1 MNLCIYRLLCLLAI
15 CGVTSSFVPQ
25 IALAEDAA
33 SSTGKY
39 SVEMND
45 KGVAI
50 LLNDELIAQ
59 YWKQHT
65 AKPIIWPLI
74 GVGGNEI
81 TRGYPMREALESERD
96 DHVHHRSM
104 WFTHGEVNDFDFWA
118 EGQDHCGTIVPA
130 GPAAATG
137 GSTATLEAAHDWLG
151 PDGKRVLSDRWEL
164 TFAGDGDRRW
174 IDCVFHLIASE
185 GDVHFGDT
193 KEGSF
198 GLRLAGTMKVDAE
211 KGGEFVNAEGAK
223 NTQAWGKP
231 SPWVDYY
238 GPVKGNVEGVAI
250 MNHPESY
257 GYPCRWHVRT
267 YGLFAANPFGVYH
280 FTGQKEKTE
289 GKTLAAGDTW
299 TLIYRVYLHRGDAE
313 EGDVAKAWD
322 DYRQQS
328 LKKD

>member
-1 MNLCIYRLLCLLAI
+1 MNLYIPRLLCLLAVSG
-15 CGVTSSFVPQ
+15 GVSLSTPGIGFAQ
-25 IALAEDAA
+25 DAEA
-33 SSTGKY
+33 SAKKY
-39 SVEMND
+39 TVEMND
-45 KGVAI
+45 KGVAVM
-50 LLNDELIAQ
+50 LDDQLIAQ

-74 GVGGNEI
+74 GAGGKEI
-81 TRGYPMREALESERD
+81 TRGYPMREASETERD
-96 DHVHHRSM
+96 DHIHHRSM
-104 WFTHGEVNDFDFWA
+104 WLTHGEVNGFDFWA
-118 EGQDHCGTIVPA
+118 EGKDNCGTIVPA

-137 GSTATLEAAHDWLG
+137 GETATLEAAHDWIG

-174 IDCVFHLIASE
+174 IDCVFYLIASE

-198 GLRLAGTMKVDAE
+198 GLRLAGSMKLDA
-211 KGGEFVNAEGAK
+211 KQGGAFVNAEGDK
-223 NTQAWGKP
+223 NAEAWGKP
-231 SPWVDYY
+231 SPWVDYH
-238 GPVKGNVEGVAI
+238 GPVDGTTEGVAI

-289 GKTLAAGDTW
+289 GKTLPAGDTW
-299 TLIYRVYLHRGDAE
+299 KLIYRVYLHTGDTE
-313 EGDVAKAWD
+313 EGDVAQAWE
-322 DYRQQS
+322 DYRATAPTE
-328 LKKD
+328 K